1 MSNFG
6 MSNFGM
12 SNIRIIQSQTF
23 NLPVENV
30 DTDQIYPGRFLTTT
44 QRQGLGRYCFHDWRN
59 KPESGFYEKFQDYD
73 PEQQHIL
80 VSGINFGCGSSREH
94 AAWSLLDMGFRAIIS
109 TRFGDIFHSNALK
122 NGLVLVQVDETSL
135 EFLMQHNRHP
145 VSIDISKAS
154 IDIPELGSMNFP
166 LDEFSAYCMLNGIDS
181 LDYLL
186 AKMDQINIFEKSLT
200 T

>member
-1 MSNFG
+1 
-6 MSNFGM
+6 M
-12 SNIRIIQSQTF
+12 SNISMNNIGLIKSRTF

-30 DTDQIYPGRFLTTT
+30 DTDQIYPARFLTTT
-44 QRQGLGRYCFHDWRN
+44 DRKGLGRYCFHDWRN
-59 KPESGFYEKFQDYD
+59 EQESGFYEYFQDYD
-73 PEQQHIL
+73 AEQQQVL

-122 NGLVLVQVDETSL
+122 NGLVLVQVDEPVL
-135 EFLMQHNRHP
+135 RFLMEHNQYP
-145 VSIDISKAS
+145 VSIDISTAS
-154 IDIPELGSMNFP
+154 IEIPELGSIGFP
-166 LDEFSAYCMLNGIDS
+166 LDKFSAHCLLNGIDS

-186 AKMDQINIFEKSLT
+186 TKMDEIKKFEACKT